1 LDRGAD
7 DVAEKEEQHAELPSS
22 PAVRGAAGEVLVLFV
37 LEHVRLALQ
46 GKTDGLDACR
56 YEADDDSQLEWR
68 VRQVVRVPC
77 MSSDA
82 TYAKSGTGR
91 Q

>member
-1 LDRGAD
+1 MYGGAD
-7 DVAEKEEQHAELPSS
+7 DVAEEEEQHAELPSS
-22 PAVRGAAGEVLVLFV
+22 TAVGSAAGEVFVLFV

-46 GKTDGLDACR
+46 GKTDGLNACR
-56 YEADDDSQLEWR
+56 NEADDDSQLDIGLDELER
-68 VRQVVRVPC
+68 V
-77 MSSDA
+77 MSTDA